1 MAVDVKMSVRTEI
14 NRLKKNL
21 TQKSSE
27 LVSLKD
33 ELRKHERVYK
43 IIAGGRTQRTVRKR
57 GGTKRKATVN
67 WNSVLRGLPRSFT
80 VDNIARETAVG
91 GKPRGYLRQVV
102 ARWAKQRKIK
112 RTRRG
117 QYQKV

>member
-1 MAVDVKMSVRTEI
+1 MAVDVKMSVSREI
-14 NRLKKNL
+14 NRLKKNI

-43 IIAGGRTQRTVRKR
+43 IIAGGRMGRAVKKR
-57 GGTKRKATVN
+57 GGNNRKATVN

-80 VDNIARETAVG
+80 IDNIARKTAAG
-91 GKPRGYLRQVV
+91 GKPRVYLRQVV
-102 ARWAKQRKIK
+102 VRWAKQRKIR
-112 RTRRG
+112 RTGRG
-117 QYQKV
+117 KYQKV